1 MEQNITAMNVL
12 ELAVQQYRSLVDLYQ
27 KLEDHYRNIA
37 TRLALHQQV
46 HGPLVLDVP
55 KGSTQQDGPVNVRVV
70 LEDGKPVLYA
80 TIDAAVAQPVD
91 GLEGADGP
99 VGDNGAD
106 GPVGDDGAVEELS
119 HCGNSGPAGD
129 LGDAGPAGEEVVR
142 YFEHRGEKYRKI
154 NGEIQVFDPLF
165 GCYIDVN
172 DELAQELMEELP

>member
-12 ELAVQQYRSLVDLYQ
+12 ELAVQQHRSLVDLYQ

-99 VGDNGAD
+99 VGD
-106 GPVGDDGAVEELS
+106 DGAVEALS
-119 HCGNSGPAGD
+119 HCGNSGPEGD
-129 LGDAGPAGEEVVR
+129 LGDAGPAGEEEV
-142 YFEHRGEKYRKI
+142 
-154 NGEIQVFDPLF
+154 QP
-165 GCYIDVN
+165 
-172 DELAQELMEELP
+172 

>member
-12 ELAVQQYRSLVDLYQ
+12 ELAVQQHRSLVDLYQ

-55 KGSTQQDGPVNVRVV
+55 EGSTQQDGPVNVRVV

-99 VGDNGAD
+99 VGD
-106 GPVGDDGAVEELS
+106 DGAVEELS

-129 LGDAGPAGEEVVR
+129 LGDAGPEYEEEV
-142 YFEHRGEKYRKI
+142 
-154 NGEIQVFDPLF
+154 QP
-165 GCYIDVN
+165 
-172 DELAQELMEELP
+172 